1 MPETMAQM
9 ITAVAKRAG
18 FHLLDVAT
26 GGTTTTLNA
35 AKLIH
40 RDGYWTGKYIYF
52 LSGSNAGLERIVTGY
67 TNHTLAFDACPYNVA
82 AGDQF
87 EIAEI
92 ARDDLVLAVQGA
104 IGAAGSSWMRIVS
117 DESMTLDTDT
127 MRYEMPDDLV
137 SILSIDMF
145 YTDDVALESYWLP
158 VTDYEFYGAPGARTL
173 MVRQFPESHSAP
185 ASSYPMRVQYLALPT
200 MLSEAADGLDI
211 GLFERDAVAYIKEM
225 ALHYINEQRF
235 QRNRTGEDAR
245 ACLTAAQ
252 QHMAKAESIRE
263 RAHSAVGTRRYK
275 TRQLP
280 RHI

>member
-9 ITAVAKRAG
+9 ITAIAKRAG
-18 FHLLDVAT
+18 FHLDDVAT

-35 AKLIH
+35 VKLIH

-52 LSGSNAGLERIVTGY
+52 LSGSNAGLERIISGY

-87 EIAEI
+87 EVAEI

-104 IGAAGSSWMRIVS
+104 IGAAGSSWMRIVT
-117 DESMTLDTDT
+117 DESIALDMDST
-127 MRYEMPDDLV
+127 RYEMPDDLI
-137 SILSIDMF
+137 SILSIDL
-145 YTDDVALESYWLP
+145 YCTDDVAMTGYWLP

-173 MVRQFPESHSAP
+173 VVRQFPEVRSTP
-185 ASSYPMRVQYLALPT
+185 VTSYPMRVQYLALPT
-200 MLSEAADGLDI
+200 MLSDGAEGLEI
-211 GLFERDAVAYIKEM
+211 GPYERDAVAYIKEM
-225 ALHYINEQRF
+225 ALHYLNEQRF